1 MPNTA
6 IVPNPPQMPSSP
18 QEYVK
23 YLLKMRGYTVQRLCD
38 ETGLVKSTMDKW
50 LAYQTQ
56 DTSYTNVQTAVK
68 KLGGSLNY
76 LAQIEE
82 SEPDPA
88 PSPAPAVPEEAK
100 NAFFNQPSMEL
111 ANFLVDSY
119 EKEIRRNS
127 EHHQLEIKRV
137 IDVHERYLADVVS
150 LVETGRQALIAQHT
164 STVKHMQESCESSI
178 THTKALCDSIVQ
190 QKQEHL
196 ESFESGRNVWR
207 TLALFAIGAVTVL
220 AVWLVW
226 EFSNLDLGLTGHLLR
241 QAGLISMA
249 GPGGV

>member
-1 MPNTA
+1 MPNSA

-23 YLLKMRGYTVQRLCD
+23 YLLKMRGYTVQKLCD

-88 PSPAPAVPEEAK
+88 PAPAPAVPEEAK
-100 NAFFNQPSMEL
+100 KSFSSHPSMEL
-111 ANFLVDSY
+111 ANFLVESY
-119 EKEIRRNS
+119 EKEIRRNA
-127 EHHQLEIKRV
+127 EHHQQEIQRV
-137 IDVHERYLADVVS
+137 TDVHEKYLADVVS
-150 LVETGRQALIAQHT
+150 LVETGRQALITQHN
-164 STVKHMQESCESSI
+164 STVQHMTATCDNSI
-178 THTKALCDSIVQ
+178 SHIKELCDGIV
-190 QKQEHL
+190 KEKHDHL
-196 ESFESGRNVWR
+196 KSFEKGRDFWR
-207 TLALFAIGAVTVL
+207 GCAVFLGGVVIGMAI
-220 AVWLVW
+220 WLVW
-226 EFSNLDLGLTGHLLR
+226 EFSNLDLGLTGYLLR
-241 QAGLISMA
+241 QSGIISKI
-249 GPGGV
+249 GGGV